1 MLKQPLRNKF
11 LSINL
16 FFTVGSTE
24 KLRKQMD
31 DRRKSR
37 VMHQGTLE
45 SSLDGHKQ
53 RIEDLKKESD
63 ENMKEI
69 SILKQELL
77 ETCSKAEDEK
87 LRSEEVMAAK
97 QEELE
102 KVFRLGSQEFVNVNF
117 KEMFLFSEQFGLI
130 CLYLTMKSRVWGR
143 NMDFWPGSA
152 RINFY
157 WKWSIL
163 IID

>member
-1 MLKQPLRNKF
+1 
-11 LSINL
+11 
-16 FFTVGSTE
+16 
-24 KLRKQMD
+24 MD

-69 SILKQELL
+69 SLLKQELL
-77 ETCSKAEDEK
+77 ETRSKAEDEK

-97 QEELE
+97 EDELE
-102 KVFRLGSQEFVNVNF
+102 KVLRL
-117 KEMFLFSEQFGLI
+117 
-130 CLYLTMKSRVWGR
+130 
-143 NMDFWPGSA
+143 
-152 RINFY
+152 
-157 WKWSIL
+157 
-163 IID
+163 